1 MTCVRDFNARFFMM
15 NFQSLTHN
23 LVPTSPTHTA
33 PLKMKKTKWQSAAM
47 KPSPWKTK
55 TRIAWIFRKKT
66 FLIYIFL
73 GDPFPVEPRTP
84 DHLENYSITQNPSQF
99 WLHISDPNQFGV
111 VMHKSL
117 FALQWALMPEW
128 NRCKTQVRKT
138 STAS

>member
-1 MTCVRDFNARFFMM
+1 MWSQALGKQKLGYLGF
-15 NFQSLTHN
+15 LE
-23 LVPTSPTHTA
+23 
-33 PLKMKKTKWQSAAM
+33 KKPFWYT
-47 KPSPWKTK
+47 
-55 TRIAWIFRKKT
+55 
-66 FLIYIFL
+66 YIFL
-73 GDPFPVEPRTP
+73 GDPFPVEPRTQ
-84 DHLENYSITQNPSQF
+84 DHLENYSITQNRSQF